1 MATMS
6 NTNREMFGTLNAG
19 PNVTITD
26 YALIFNVDSSSSTIG
41 DEELLFVTG
50 SLRNQRVLAE
60 GDPMDFLAGSFVY
73 TLPEGQATAAA
84 AKALLDSLIA
94 HYGNPTVLLGTGAMG
109 STGKANEVPTARG
122 YSRQVM
128 EMTIAL

>member
-6 NTNREMFGTLNAG
+6 NTNREMFGTLTAG
-19 PNVTITD
+19 ENVNITD
-26 YALIFNVDSSSSTIG
+26 YALIFNVDSASSTEG
-41 DEELLFVTG
+41 SEELLFVTG
-50 SLRNQRVLAE
+50 SLRNRRTLAE

-73 TLPEGQATAAA
+73 TLPPGEAEAAA

-109 STGKANEVPTARG
+109 ATGKSNEVPTNRG
-122 YSRQVM
+122 YTRQVM